1 VLVYAD
7 LGRALLFASIPVA
20 AWFGVLSL
28 TQLYVV
34 LALAG
39 TLTVLFDVAH
49 STYPPRLLEPDQLLP
64 GNAKLAANHSIGAV
78 IGAGA
83 GGVLV
88 QWLGAAVTIGL
99 DALSFLWSALWLR
112 SIRTPEAQPARAER
126 PNLRRE
132 IADGMRYVFQHP
144 LLRPIALNTAT
155 TMLFQAAAGAIMI
168 VYLVREVHLRPGT
181 IGVLSMIGL
190 LGAIVASAVTEK
202 ISNRYGDA
210 RTLLLSST
218 GIGVAFTLQ
227 ALTAPGWQVSWYVVS
242 MLLAGF
248 CIIVSYIVQVSLR
261 QRVCP
266 PDLQGRVS
274 ATMSFVSWG
283 AAPLGSLLGGALGTA
298 FGLHAT
304 LWVAGL
310 ATLAGTAF
318 LYFSPFRTLRSVQA
332 LRQSETI

>member
-1 VLVYAD
+1 
-7 LGRALLFASIPVA
+7 
-20 AWFGVLSL
+20 
-28 TQLYVV
+28 
-34 LALAG
+34 
-39 TLTVLFDVAH
+39 
-49 STYPPRLLEPDQLLP
+49 
-64 GNAKLAANHSIGAV
+64 
-78 IGAGA
+78 
-83 GGVLV
+83 
-88 QWLGAAVTIGL
+88 
-99 DALSFLWSALWLR
+99 
-112 SIRTPEAQPARAER
+112 
-126 PNLRRE
+126 
-132 IADGMRYVFQHP
+132 M
-144 LLRPIALNTAT
+144 AT

-227 ALTAPGWQVSWYVVS
+227 ALTASGWLVSWYVVS
-242 MLLAGF
+242 MWLAGF
-248 CIIVSYIVQVSLR
+248 CIIVNYIVQVSLR

-266 PDLQGRVS
+266 PELQGRVS

-283 AAPLGSLLGGALGTA
+283 AAPLGSLLGGVLGTA

-318 LYFSPFRTLRSVQA
+318 LYFSPFRTLRSVPA
-332 LRQSETI
+332 VLDQSEAI